1 MKSGAQE
8 KVSSSCLTSDT
19 RRFTVKRREHHLT
32 WKSCQTSVCVNITA
46 NVKQNI
52 IPTGIKTFSPKRQ
65 LFHVPIYVLIVEFSI
80 LNDDDSDGYH
90 RRYICNHVKLGINCS
105 QVMVTIVHKRFWFL
119 KKKCFKTQ
127 SHVGNK
133 HMKNITVGK
142 VVSSRYMIPRSCN
155 YWFNASTWK
164 CKKYAS

>member
-1 MKSGAQE
+1 MSQYMY
-8 KVSSSCLTSDT
+8 SSLNSQFWTTTIQVDIIGGISVIT
-19 RRFTVKRREHHLT
+19 WNSESIVVKWWWQSYT
-32 WKSCQTSVCVNITA
+32 
-46 NVKQNI
+46 NVF
-52 IPTGIKTFSPKRQ
+52 GS
-65 LFHVPIYVLIVEFSI
+65 
-80 LNDDDSDGYH
+80 
-90 RRYICNHVKLGINCS
+90 
-105 QVMVTIVHKRFWFL
+105 W

-164 CKKYAS
+164 CKKYASWSMSGSKSILLTDLSCSYYIFLFGVE